1 MAEERPKRQ
10 RGCFFYGCLT
20 VTILLLIVLA
30 GGLAGFHYARR
41 MFNDFTDSQPLAMPP
56 VRLSQAEIDKL
67 QQRIDRFRNDVRQ
80 GQNSPPLTL
89 TADEINA
96 LIATDPDLKELKGKL
111 YLTVESGQLKGRI
124 SVPMEQVGLP
134 VFHGRY
140 LNANGIFSVSLR
152 NGSLH
157 VAPVALTSI
166 KGRPVPDIYM
176 DKIRRHNLAEN
187 MNGDARAHAA
197 LDKLADI
204 QVKGNQLILVPRKA
218 Q

>member
-1 MAEERPKRQ
+1 
-10 RGCFFYGCLT
+10 
-20 VTILLLIVLA
+20 
-30 GGLAGFHYARR
+30 
-41 MFNDFTDSQPLAMPP
+41 
-56 VRLSQAEIDKL
+56 
-67 QQRIDRFRNDVRQ
+67 
-80 GQNSPPLTL
+80 
-89 TADEINA
+89 
-96 LIATDPDLKELKGKL
+96 
-111 YLTVESGQLKGRI
+111 
-124 SVPMEQVGLP
+124 MEQVGLP

-152 NGSLH
+152 NGSLD

-187 MNGDARAHAA
+187 MNSDARAHAA

-204 QVKGNQLILVPRKA
+204 QVKENQLILVPRKA